1 MARTVHCVKLDRD
14 LPGLEAPPLG
24 GELGQRIFDN
34 VSQQAW
40 EMWEQ
45 QATLLMNH
53 YGLSMGDPE
62 SRKFLRE
69 QMEEFFFGAEAQ
81 MPEGWIPEGTG
92 AGAGQSSKGGGGAA
106 RKK

>member
-1 MARTVHCVKLDRD
+1 MARTVHCAKLDRE
-14 LPGLEAPPLG
+14 LPGLEAPPVG

-34 VSQQAW
+34 ISQQAW

-62 SRKFLRE
+62 ARKFLRE
-69 QMEEFFFGAEAQ
+69 QMEEFFFAPEAK
-81 MPEGWIPEGTG
+81 MPSDFDPSTV
-92 AGAGQSSKGGGGAA
+92 KGGGGAVKGGA
-106 RKK
+106 AAKK